1 MLKKL
6 NPYSLSAGYLSIK
19 GQRLYGNGNI
29 LYRYLPKVRFPKA
42 KGGAFAMFTQFFGNY
57 LLQRQLVSPEHLSE
71 VLHTMKDTRPQ
82 LGMLAIN
89 AGLMTAVQVEKAHF
103 EQQRA
108 DKRIG
113 DVMVDMG
120 YISRENVECLLK
132 SQPAGH
138 IVLGQALVDNGYMTT
153 SQFEQALN
161 SYKTE
166 NSISDADFGNE
177 SDASAQRLVRNFYN
191 FNSINGSGYMTGYVS
206 LLFKNLIRFIGS
218 DFTPMDAHALLGA
231 ISACAAQRLDGG
243 IRAITIIDAD
253 ASAIIEFASRF
264 TNKHL
269 TAEDDYTY
277 ACISNFINLHNGI
290 FADNISAAEGIKL
303 DLEPQRFYE
312 RFDMSELSNACVI
325 PVCFSFGTVNFIIA
339 M

>member
-1 MLKKL
+1 
-6 NPYSLSAGYLSIK
+6 
-19 GQRLYGNGNI
+19 
-29 LYRYLPKVRFPKA
+29 
-42 KGGAFAMFTQFFGNY
+42 MFTQFFGNY
-57 LLQRQLVSPEHLSE
+57 LLQQQLVSPEHLSE
-71 VLHTMKDTRPQ
+71 VLLTMKDTRPQ
-82 LGMLAIN
+82 IGMLAIN
-89 AGLMTAVQVEKAHF
+89 AGLMTAVQVEKAHH
-103 EQQRA
+103 EQQKA

-120 YISRENVECLLK
+120 YISRADVEKLLK

-138 IVLGQALVDNGYMTT
+138 IILGQALVNSGYMTT

-161 SYKTE
+161 LYKTE
-166 NSISDADFGNE
+166 NSISDADFISEN
-177 SDASAQRLVRNFYN
+177 DASAQRLVRNFYN

-218 DFTPMDAHALLGA
+218 DFTPMDAHAIMGA
-231 ISACAAQRLDGG
+231 LSACSAQRIDGG
-243 IRAITIIDAD
+243 IHALTVIDAD
-253 ASAIIEFASRF
+253 ASSMIEFASRF
-264 TNKHL
+264 TNERL
-269 TAEDDYTY
+269 TAEDDYTH

-290 FADNISAAEGIKL
+290 FAGTVANEEGL
-303 DLEPQRFYE
+303 RLNLESQRFYE